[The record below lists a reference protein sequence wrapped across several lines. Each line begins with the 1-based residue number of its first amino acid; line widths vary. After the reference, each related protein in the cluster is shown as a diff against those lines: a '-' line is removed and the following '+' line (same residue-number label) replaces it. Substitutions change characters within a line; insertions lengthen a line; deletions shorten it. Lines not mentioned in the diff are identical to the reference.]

1 MEQLLTSVKQRD
13 IFIVP
18 FPFSNHQEKKRR
30 PALVL
35 SSASFNHSSDDV
47 IVCAITSNNDKHLYG
62 VRVTSADLEEGFF
75 PRESIIKPENMVYL
89 EKILLLKKVGTLRK
103 ENFEK
108 VLSKIHDL
116 FW

>member
-47 IVCAITSNNDKHLYG
+47 IVCAITSNIDKHLYG

-75 PRESIIKPENMVYL
+75 PRESIIKPENMVYDAISWK
-89 EKILLLKKVGTLRK
+89 EAFFKIGTRD
-103 ENFEK
+103 
-108 VLSKIHDL
+108 SDTI
-116 FW
+116 

>member
-30 PALVL
+30 PALIL
-35 SSASFNHSSDDV
+35 SNTAFNHSSDDV
-47 IVCAITSNNDKHLYG
+47 IVCAITSNIQKNKYG
-62 VRVTSADLEEGFF
+62 VLVTTDDLEEGIF
-75 PRESIIKPENMVYL
+75 PRESLIKPENMVYL

-103 ENFEK
+103 ENFAK
-108 VLSKIHDL
+108 VLNTIHDL